1 MGPGPR
7 RATRRP
13 AYTEAKGRFRDQLLA
28 AADRAI
34 PGLSDA
40 VVYADVATPYTVQR
54 YTAVTDGTSYGI
66 AATRDQMITS
76 RPAPKTHIPGLFL
89 VGASTR
95 SGHGITGVMHGG
107 IATATAVLGRSAVT
121 AART

>member
-1 MGPGPR
+1 M
-7 RATRRP
+7 
-13 AYTEAKGRFRDQLLA
+13 KG
-28 AADRAI
+28 
-34 PGLSDA
+34 
-40 VVYADVATPYTVQR
+40 
-54 YTAVTDGTSYGI
+54 
-66 AATRDQMITS
+66 